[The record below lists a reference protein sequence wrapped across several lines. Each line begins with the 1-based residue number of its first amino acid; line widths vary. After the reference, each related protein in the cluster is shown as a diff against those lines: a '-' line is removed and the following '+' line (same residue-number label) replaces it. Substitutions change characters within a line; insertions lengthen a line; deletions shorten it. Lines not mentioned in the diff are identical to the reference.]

1 VALGRVVSERG
12 VDLLVVALAVASE
25 VELLMGEVPGPTG
38 LLAVAV
44 LLYTLPLLF
53 RRRFPFLAPVF
64 VFAVHIAISFTD
76 PTAVGSVDTGTV
88 ALLLTFWVVGEGND
102 GQQAIAGLGIGLGAL
117 AIIAAEDVRVD
128 TAEAVNG
135 AVTGS
140 LLWLFALLL
149 ARRGR
154 RAAAAEQR
162 AVQLERDH
170 EERARAAAAAERA
183 RIARE
188 LHDVVAHSVSVM
200 TVQAGAARLQLPDHP
215 ERAVP
220 PLLAVEETGRQ
231 ALAEMRR
238 LLGILREDGGRE
250 LAPQPRLT
258 DLPALAEGARQAG
271 LQVDLTVEGATR
283 PLPAGVDLAAYRIV
297 QEALTN
303 TLKHAG
309 PVHANVVVHYEPD
322 ALRLDIRDDG
332 DVPPSPSDGSGH
344 GLPGMRERVHLYGG
358 QLQAGPDPRGGF
370 TVTARL
376 PLELP
381 LEPTPP

>member
-1 VALGRVVSERG
+1 VTNVALGRVVSGRG
-12 VDLLVVALAVASE
+12 VDLLVVALAVASG
-25 VELLMGEVPGPTG
+25 VELLVGEVPGPDG

-44 LLYTLPLLF
+44 PLYTLPLLL
-53 RRRFPFLAPVF
+53 RRRFPFLAPV
-64 VFAVHIAISFTD
+64 VAFAVHIAISFTD
-76 PTAVGSVDTGTV
+76 PSAVGSLDTGTL
-88 ALLLTFWVVGEGND
+88 ALLLTFWVVGERND
-102 GQQAIAGLGIGLGAL
+102 GQQAVAGLGIGLGAL
-117 AIIAAEDVRVD
+117 AIIATEDDRVD
-128 TAEAVNG
+128 TAEAVNA
-135 AVTGS
+135 AVIGT

-154 RAAAAEQR
+154 QAAAAEKR
-162 AVQLERDH
+162 VAQLEHDQ
-170 EERARAAAAAERA
+170 EARARATAAVERA

-238 LLGILREDGGRE
+238 LLGILRDESGPL
-250 LAPQPRLT
+250 LAPQPRLM
-258 DLPALAEGARQAG
+258 DLPALAEGVRQAG
-271 LQVDLTVEGATR
+271 LRVDVTVEGRTR

-309 PVHANVVVHYEPD
+309 PVHADVVVHYEPD
-322 ALRLDIRDDG
+322 ALRVDIVDDG
-332 DVPPSPSDGSGH
+332 KVPPAPSDGSGH
-344 GLPGMRERVHLYGG
+344 GLPGMRERVNLYGG
-358 QLQAGPDPRGGF
+358 QLQAGPRPSGGF
-370 TVTARL
+370 SVSARL
-376 PLELP
+376 PLE
-381 LEPTPP
+381 PTSP

>member
-1 VALGRVVSERG
+1 MSERG
-12 VDLLVVALAVASE
+12 VDLLVVALAVASAI
-25 VELLMGEVPGPTG
+25 ELLVGEVPGPDG

-44 LLYTLPLLF
+44 PLYTLPLLF
-53 RRRFPFLAPVF
+53 RRRFPFLAPVV

-76 PTAVGSVDTGTV
+76 PSAVGSVDTGTL
-88 ALLLTFWVVGEGND
+88 ALLLAFWVVGERND
-102 GQQAIAGLGIGLGAL
+102 GQQAIAGLVIGLGAI

-135 AVTGS
+135 AVTGT

-149 ARRGR
+149 ARRAR
-154 RAAAAEQR
+154 QAAAAEQR
-162 AVQLERDH
+162 AAQLERNQV
-170 EERARAAAAAERA
+170 ERARATVAVERA

-231 ALAEMRR
+231 ALAELGR
-238 LLGILREDGGRE
+238 LLGVLREESGRV

-258 DLPALAEGARQAG
+258 DLPALAEGVRQAG
-271 LQVDLTVEGATR
+271 LRVDVTVEGRTR

-309 PVHANVVVHYEPD
+309 PVHADVVVRYEPD
-322 ALRLDIRDDG
+322 ALRLEITDDG
-332 DVPPSPSDGSGH
+332 KVPPAADDGSGH
-344 GLPGMRERVHLYGG
+344 GLPGMRERVNLYGG
-358 QLQAGPDPRGGF
+358 QLQAGPNPRGGF
-370 TVTARL
+370 SVSARL
-376 PLELP
+376 PLEATSP
-381 LEPTPP
+381 